1 MRETHINEYPEKAIT
16 HAGVFHADDVFA
28 FAFLRI
34 INPFIRL
41 ERVNKVTPDMYKPN
55 TVVFDIGG
63 GPFDHHTKST
73 MEWRDP
79 DYKKHPYASF
89 GKVVRG
95 YGDWLFD
102 VPLLQDIFDRSLA
115 VGIDKHDCGF
125 PGYTNEIS
133 LVINAYNPTWLEQA
147 SSKKDP
153 RTLFYERFM
162 DAANLASQVIKRYI
176 AKAKAMFASE
186 MECDEAVAAR
196 ENEDD
201 LFVVLKRYVNYGNY
215 LGRTPICWV
224 IYPSMRGGWQLYSV
238 SDHGYNRDIIPSD
251 QVESIQERE
260 GTIFVHPAG
269 FTATFDTVDQAVAVA
284 RDRNMVILEQD
295 PLFYAHMEEC
305 HCNTPLYRKR
315 MEEGAAPAENGIVE
329 ESSDENDD

>member
-63 GPFDHHTKST
+63 GPFDHHTKNT

-102 VPLLQDIFDRSLA
+102 VPLLQDIFDRSLV

-153 RTLFYERFM
+153 RILFYERFM

-176 AKAKAMFASE
+176 VKAKAMFASE
-186 MECDEAVAAR
+186 MESVPTVHHYGCPETPSFHGKRCLCHALTR
-196 ENEDD
+196 NRQCSRCTPC
-201 LFVVLKRYVNYGNY
+201 VLWHNLR
-215 LGRTPICWV
+215 LC
-224 IYPSMRGGWQLYSV
+224 
-238 SDHGYNRDIIPSD
+238 
-251 QVESIQERE
+251 
-260 GTIFVHPAG
+260 
-269 FTATFDTVDQAVAVA
+269 
-284 RDRNMVILEQD
+284 
-295 PLFYAHMEEC
+295 
-305 HCNTPLYRKR
+305 
-315 MEEGAAPAENGIVE
+315 
-329 ESSDENDD
+329 